1 MEIIVDGKGFVLN
14 PPPHEKE
21 RISEILGR
29 VSEETLREHRLIT
42 GVALDG
48 KPVPTPDDPALEKRR
63 TADVKRIEIT
73 TEPSRKVAIRVL
85 YDSGRHIPE
94 ICESLVRVAERI
106 QSRDVEE
113 GMSLLTD
120 CLTAWSEVNQGLESA
135 CATVGV
141 GYADVNLK
149 ERRGV
154 DIAEDL
160 ARALSTVEKLMIN
173 QDYIALADHLEFETE
188 PKLRE
193 IQELV
198 YQIINIAERSLH

>member
-1 MEIIVDGKGFVLN
+1 MEILVDGKGFILN
-14 PPPHEKE
+14 PPLQEGE
-21 RISEILGR
+21 RISETLRR
-29 VSEETLREHRLIT
+29 VSEEAFREHRLIT
-42 GVALDG
+42 SVTLDG
-48 KPVPTPDDPALEKRR
+48 KSVPAPDDPSLDKRR

-94 ICESLVRVAERI
+94 ICESLIRVAERI
-106 QSRDVEE
+106 QSRDIEE

-141 GYADVNLK
+141 AYSDVNLK
-149 ERRGV
+149 DRKGV
-154 DIAEDL
+154 DIADDL
-160 ARALSTVEKLMIN
+160 VRALSQIEKLMIN
-173 QDYIALADHLEFETE
+173 RDYIALADHLEFETE
-188 PKLRE
+188 PRLRE